1 VRATLR
7 QYGNVLIT
15 QMAVATSTS
24 RTVDAFGALF
34 VTKAFGVGR
43 SFAVLVVIFALV
55 LGVMILGGHLRASRQ
70 RKSKDER
77 L

>member
-1 VRATLR
+1 MRH
-7 QYGNVLIT
+7 YGNVLIP

-43 SFAVLVVIFALV
+43 SFAVLVVIFAV
-55 LGVMILGGHLRASRQ
+55 ILGLMILGGHLRASRQ
-70 RKSKDER
+70 HKGKDQR